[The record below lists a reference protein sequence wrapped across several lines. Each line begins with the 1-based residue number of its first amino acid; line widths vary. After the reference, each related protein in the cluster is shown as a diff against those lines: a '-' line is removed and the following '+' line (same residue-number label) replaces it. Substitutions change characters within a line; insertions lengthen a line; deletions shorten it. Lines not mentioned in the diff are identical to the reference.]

1 MGILLAPGGT
11 SICPYGHL
19 PGSRRNVHL
28 SIWASSW
35 PQTERPFVFMGRLL
49 APDGTSI
56 CPYGQ
61 VTCSR
66 WNVHLSLRAGYW
78 LRSRWNV
85 CLSLWTPYWL
95 QTEHP
100 FVLMDTLLAPD
111 RTSIC
116 HYGHPIDSR
125 QNVHLSLRTLYW
137 LQTERPFVIMDTL
150 LAPDRKSQLKQNT
163 SCVKSPMSR
172 ITFSFSGL
180 HDMTISIIE
189 INTVRVQLPEW

>member
-95 QTEHP
+95 QTEC
-100 FVLMDTLLAPD
+100 
-111 RTSIC
+111 S
-116 HYGHPIDSR
+116 
-125 QNVHLSLRTLYW
+125 
-137 LQTERPFVIMDTL
+137 FVIMDTL